1 MKKNIKTLIISL
13 AAITSLTACQDIK
26 DTYADMAGDG
36 EIRYIGKCDNLTV
49 SPGWERL
56 IVNWTNNSD
65 PIIEKVKV
73 KWTNDIDTDSVLLD
87 RGTTTYSI
95 EDLGNSTYEIIVSS
109 LDKDGNESLE
119 NAIYSRPYTSQHEE
133 VISFSRVVAKQ
144 FFLGNNLIML
154 FSGWQNG
161 LETANLKYT
170 KKDGS
175 EGNFE
180 LNENI
185 ASQPIYVLPD
195 EIDTSKP
202 VNLYRTGHIGS
213 CKDLIEFDP
222 YELSKEPSFTSDFKE
237 FLKTKYGTDGKI
249 INSTGNVSD
258 SWAKN

>member
-73 KWTNDIDTDSVLLD
+73 KWTNDIDTDYVLLD

-95 EDLGNSTYEIIVSS
+95 GNLGNSTYEIIVSS

-133 VISFSRVVAKQ
+133 IISFSRVVAKQ
-144 FFLGNNLIML
+144 YFLDNNLIMI

-161 LETANLKYT
+161 LETAYLKYT

-185 ASQPIYVLPD
+185 ASQPIYVFA
-195 EIDTSKP
+195 
-202 VNLYRTGHIGS
+202 R
-213 CKDLIEFDP
+213 
-222 YELSKEPSFTSDFKE
+222 
-237 FLKTKYGTDGKI
+237 
-249 INSTGNVSD
+249 
-258 SWAKN
+258 